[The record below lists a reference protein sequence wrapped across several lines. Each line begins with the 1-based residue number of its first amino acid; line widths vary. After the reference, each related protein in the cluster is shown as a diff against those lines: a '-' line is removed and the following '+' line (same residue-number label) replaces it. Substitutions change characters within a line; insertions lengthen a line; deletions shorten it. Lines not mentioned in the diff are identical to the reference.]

1 MGKSEL
7 SLLSL
12 GQGKESHSFHSQLFL
27 LRKGGGQN
35 KAQDIHSTV
44 VNPAW
49 VRNLA
54 VKEA

>member
-49 VRNLA
+49 VR
-54 VKEA
+54 VG